1 MLLTLSFPPT
11 QSLHLLKAGESWSLE
26 TSQPGGGE
34 LNLTLCFEEEEVEE
48 RSESEPDNDIIIST
62 SIDSVR
68 DLRITLT
75 LVKRTTKCGE
85 EEMMDPAKRMVGML
99 ILGLGLGTVVSVL
112 GYMLKNQ
119 LEVCADPRR
128 NL

>member
-1 MLLTLSFPPT
+1 M
-11 QSLHLLKAGESWSLE
+11 
-26 TSQPGGGE
+26 
-34 LNLTLCFEEEEVEE
+34 
-48 RSESEPDNDIIIST
+48 
-62 SIDSVR
+62 
-68 DLRITLT
+68 RITLT

-85 EEMMDPAKRMVGML
+85 EEMMDPSKRMVGML

>member
-1 MLLTLSFPPT
+1 M
-11 QSLHLLKAGESWSLE
+11 
-26 TSQPGGGE
+26 
-34 LNLTLCFEEEEVEE
+34 
-48 RSESEPDNDIIIST
+48 
-62 SIDSVR
+62 
-68 DLRITLT
+68 RITLT
-75 LVKRTTKCGE
+75 LVNRTTKCGE